1 MVNFDYSQIEL
12 RLAAEISKDK
22 NFIEAF
28 VQGEDIHNSTAKEI
42 FNLKDKDITADHR
55 RKAKT
60 INFGI
65 IYGITPYGLARQL
78 SISNTEGKQYIQDYF
93 TRFPK
98 IKDYMD
104 YQINFAKTN
113 NYVETIF
120 GRRCNI
126 RGIND
131 KNFALR
137 GFAERQS
144 INAPIQGTAADI
156 IKLAMI
162 EIHKNILSKK
172 INAKMLLQVHDEL
185 VFEIEG
191 KYVEETIPL
200 IQTIMEKTHL
210 EYKDFTVP
218 LTVDH
223 SVGNNWG
230 Y

>member
-1 MVNFDYSQIEL
+1 M
-12 RLAAEISKDK
+12 
-22 NFIEAF
+22 
-28 VQGEDIHNSTAKEI
+28 
-42 FNLKDKDITADHR
+42 KDKDITTDHR

-65 IYGITPYGLARQL
+65 IYGITPYGLAKQL

-98 IKDYMD
+98 IKNYMD

-113 NYVETIF
+113 NYVKTIF

-218 LTVDH
+218 LAVDH

-230 Y
+230 H